1 MIESLISLLAI
12 FGFDGGE
19 TEDPK
24 SAALAPQHQPEM
36 IRAIDSLELQGFEN
50 LEVQTADEWFV

>member
-1 MIESLISLLAI
+1 MIESMISLLAI

-19 TEDPK
+19 GDDPAK
-24 SAALAPQHQPEM
+24 YAQAPEHQPEM

>member
-19 TEDPK
+19 TDDPRQ
-24 SAALAPQHQPEM
+24 AAMAPESKPEM
-36 IRAIDSLELQGFEN
+36 IRAIDSLELKGFEN
-50 LEVQTADEWFV
+50 LEAHTADEWFV

>member
-19 TEDPK
+19 GEDPK
-24 SAALAPQHQPEM
+24 YAAQAPEQQIEM
-36 IRAIDSLELQGFEN
+36 IRAIDSLELKGFEN
-50 LEVQTADEWFV
+50 LEAHTADEWFV